1 MRAVNRELRE
11 KHWFSSQPSTNDSHT
26 IKELFAQF
34 RAEVALQ
41 SLANFRV
48 HRTHFLTCQCATPVS
63 ICQSICERLFSFA
76 DFPAAE
82 EIKKFNSFQHRF
94 SWMKNDV
101 TDFFVGQIFRDNHRD
116 VA

>member
-63 ICQSICERLFSFA
+63 ICQSICDRLFVRTKSSRGFIT
-76 DFPAAE
+76 DKL
-82 EIKKFNSFQHRF
+82 IKNFGPFQPRRISEKDYF
-94 SWMKNDV
+94 QY
-101 TDFFVGQIFRDNHRD
+101 FFV
-116 VA
+116 